1 MDVEFSVYRQG
12 APWNSERAVG
22 IKHKASAVA
31 VASRGMS
38 ASRSHAPVFVL
49 GSVRSGTTLLYHM
62 LLSSGGFAVYRTES
76 HAINLLEP
84 RFGDLSKLRNR
95 KRLMQAWL
103 NSKLFQVS
111 GLDAAVIEK
120 KVLEECSN
128 GGNFLRV
135 VMEEI
140 ARRQGVERW
149 ADCTPEHLAYLHRIK
164 ETIPD
169 ALIIH
174 IIRDGRDVA
183 LSLEKQRWIRPF
195 PWDRK
200 RPLLAGAAYWDW
212 IVHKGRK
219 DGRSLGKDYCE
230 VRFEELIGNPREV
243 LGQLSG
249 FIEHD
254 LDYDRI
260 RENGIGSVNQPNTSF
275 AKADTEFNP
284 VGRWRG
290 SILPRELIL
299 LEGMIG
305 DTLEELGYEL
315 ATPDLRTAKP
325 MALERLRANYRKYFD
340 FKLWLKSRTPAGR
353 FLVTRDLSW
362 L

>member
-1 MDVEFSVYRQG
+1 MSNEST
-12 APWNSERAVG
+12 APAELKPARNHTVTR
-22 IKHKASAVA
+22 KK
-31 VASRGMS
+31 
-38 ASRSHAPVFVL
+38 APVFVL

-62 LLSSGGFAVYRTES
+62 LLSAGGFAVYRTES
-76 HAINLLEP
+76 HALNLLEP
-84 RFGDLSKLRNR
+84 RFGDLGKIQNR
-95 KRLMQAWL
+95 KNLMQAWL
-103 NSKLFQVS
+103 DSKLFQLS
-111 GLDAAVIEK
+111 GLDAGLIEK
-120 KVLEECSN
+120 KVLAECSN

-140 ARRQGVERW
+140 ARGQGVERW
-149 ADCTPEHLAYLHRIK
+149 ADCTPEHLAYLPRIK

-169 ALIIH
+169 ALIVH

-183 LSLEKQRWIRPF
+183 LSLEKQGWVKPF

-212 IVHKGRK
+212 IVRKGRK

-249 FIEHD
+249 FIEQD

-260 RENGIGSVNQPNTSF
+260 QQNGIGSVSEPNSSF
-275 AKADTEFNP
+275 AASGGGFHP
-284 VGRWRG
+284 VGRWRE
-290 SILPRELIL
+290 SISAPEVAT

-305 DTLEELGYEL
+305 DTLEDLGYPL
-315 ATPDLRTAKP
+315 ATPDLRPYGHLK
-325 MALERLRANYRKYFD
+325 RLRRNYRRYFD

-353 FLVTRDLSW
+353 FLVTKDLSW